1 MKNKTFTPIL
11 KKKYSSDKFG
21 IINIRMTHDRS
32 SEYFSLKE
40 TIKEQYWNKK
50 RCEVKSN
57 YDDFERI
64 NKLISEKIQ
73 ELKYIHGQ
81 TEDIKAIK
89 KNEKGSF
96 ISFFDDQVNFLLQRK
111 RIGTYK
117 SYKTSLLH
125 LQNFIHQKGKIDLLF
140 ADIETKLIIN
150 FETYLLNKGINNNSC
165 KKYISTIKKV
175 FNEGVK
181 MKVFYSVSDPFIM
194 FENTRLPVEKKRLE
208 KIHISKIIQKNF
220 PENSTLYHTRNYFLF
235 QTFGQG
241 LRVSDLFTL
250 RWSNLQ
256 NGNIVF
262 VQRKTNKKN
271 IVLLNDMI
279 IHILREYTPDKCSK
293 IYNQKYSFVCLGEK
307 YSMNYDELKN
317 HYKKISKEH
326 ISGFIK
332 EDKSSIQIIESW
344 KKTLDS
350 VWEKVKF
357 NLVIY
362 FHKYSKEN
370 PSKFIF
376 PFIVSDYFK
385 DVIFDNNTTLTKEQ
399 HNHIN
404 SRNVLY
410 NKQLKR
416 LQKECEIDIK
426 LTSHIPR
433 HTYTNL
439 MIEITGRDIY
449 TISKTLGHTRLS
461 TTDHYVDDFNVAKIT
476 DDLGSLSSEFNFL

>member
-1 MKNKTFTPIL
+1 MKNITFTPVL
-11 KKKYSSDKFG
+11 RKKYSSDKFG
-21 IINIRMTHDRS
+21 IINIRVTHDRTS
-32 SEYFSLKE
+32 KYFSLKE
-40 TIKEQYWNKK
+40 MIKEQHWNKK
-50 RCEVKSN
+50 RCEVKSI

-64 NKLISEKIQ
+64 NKLINDKIQ

-81 TEDIKAIK
+81 TEDVKSIK

-96 ISFFDDQVNFLLQRK
+96 ISYFDDQVNFLLQRK

-125 LQNFIHQKGKIDLLF
+125 LVSFIQQKGKNDLLF
-140 ADIETKLIIN
+140 ADFEPKLIID

-181 MKVFYSVSDPFIM
+181 MKVFYSVSDPFVM
-194 FENTRLPVEKKRLE
+194 FENSRLPVEKKRLE
-208 KIHISKIIQKNF
+208 RIHINQIIQKQF
-220 PENSTLYHTRNYFLF
+220 PEDSTLYHTRNYFLF

-250 RWSNLQ
+250 RWGNLQ

-271 IVLLNDMI
+271 IVVLNDMI
-279 IHILREYTPDKCSK
+279 IHILREYTPDKSSK
-293 IYNQKYSFVCLGEK
+293 IYNQKYSFVCMGVK
-307 YSMNYDELKN
+307 YSMNYDELKT
-317 HYKKISKEH
+317 HYRKISSEH
-326 ISGFIK
+326 KTGFIK
-332 EDKSSIQIIESW
+332 GDKTSIQIVESW
-344 KKTLDS
+344 KKSLDS

-357 NLVIY
+357 NLII
-362 FHKYSKEN
+362 FFNLYSKEN
-370 PSKFIF
+370 PKKFIF
-376 PFIVSDYFK
+376 PMVFSDYFK

-404 SRNVLY
+404 SRNVSY

-416 LQKECEIDIK
+416 LQKECGIDIK

-439 MIEITGRDIY
+439 MIEVTGRDIY

-461 TTDHYVDDFNVAKIT
+461 TTDHYVDDFNIVKIG